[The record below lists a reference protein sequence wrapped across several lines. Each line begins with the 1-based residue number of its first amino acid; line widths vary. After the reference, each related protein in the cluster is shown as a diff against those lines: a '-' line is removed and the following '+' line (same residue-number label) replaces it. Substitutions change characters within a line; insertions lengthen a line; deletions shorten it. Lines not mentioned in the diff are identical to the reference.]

1 MKQKWIRPQ
10 TTIEKFVPDEYIA
23 ACWGVAC
30 DVDSANIYE
39 MKNFSNERDEWG
51 KPISWY
57 DLGCTHDIA
66 HCGNSKNQV
75 IYDYDGNGIP
85 DEMIEEG
92 TDGLGNLH
100 CTISGGIGN
109 VKIGSYIYWTT
120 TSGNRTWHH
129 QGKVIAEYPGR
140 PNHS

>member
-30 DVDSANIYE
+30 SIDEANAYE
-39 MKNFSNERDEWG
+39 QSHYTWTDEG
-51 KPISWY
+51 RKSWY

-66 HCGNSKNQV
+66 HCGNSTNQV
-75 IYDYDGNGIP
+75 IYDYNGDGTP

-109 VKIGSYIYWTT
+109 VGIGDYIHWTT

-129 QGKVIAEYPGR
+129 QGKVIAEFPGR

>member
-30 DVDSANIYE
+30 DFDLANKYE
-39 MKNFSNERDEWG
+39 KTHYTWSDGYR
-51 KPISWY
+51 ISWY

-66 HCGNSKNQV
+66 HCGNSSNQV
-75 IYDYDGNGIP
+75 IYDHNGDGIP

-92 TDGLGNLH
+92 TDGLGNLY
-100 CTISGGIGN
+100 CTIEGGIRN
-109 VKIGSYIYWTT
+109 VRIDDYIHWTT

-129 QGKVIAEYPGR
+129 QGRVIESYPGR